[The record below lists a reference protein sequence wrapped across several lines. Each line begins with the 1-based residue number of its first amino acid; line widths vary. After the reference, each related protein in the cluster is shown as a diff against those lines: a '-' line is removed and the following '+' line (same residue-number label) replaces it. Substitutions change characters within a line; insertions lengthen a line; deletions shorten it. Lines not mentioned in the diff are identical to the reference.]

1 MKVSHFDH
9 LVITTQN
16 LEECLHVYVD
26 ILDMELEHRNDR
38 YAVRFGT
45 QKINIH
51 RKKAEFLPAA
61 KNVTYG
67 SQDICLIVEG
77 GMEDI
82 RDEIE
87 KKGYP
92 IELGIAR
99 RTGAMGAIDSLYLR
113 DPDGNLVELSA
124 YVSNFSSATGN

>member
-16 LEECLHVYVD
+16 LEACLHFYVD

-92 IELGIAR
+92 IELGIVR